1 MSVSPKSFFLE
12 KAMNY
17 YPFHLGDYASHTGHL
32 DPMEDL
38 AYRRMLDAYYLREG
52 QLPKDPTEIARLV
65 RLRDDAA
72 TIRDVLNEF
81 FEQTPEG
88 WRHVRCDEE
97 ILKMQDKQ
105 AKARASAYASVNA
118 RKAKAQ
124 QPQSE
129 STANAQRTFNE
140 RSTDVQLPTP
150 TPTPTPVNKRQAVER
165 PDGVSE
171 GVWSDFLAIRKA
183 KRSPLTQTALEAI
196 QREADKVPM
205 TIAEALMVCCARG
218 WQGFKAE
225 WVADLATKTKAAP
238 VSFAQ
243 QERELGWKRWE
254 EMTGREHPDRL
265 AHEGKR
271 PNQFIDIQVTDILE
285 IGK

>member
-1 MSVSPKSFFLE
+1 
-12 KAMNY
+12 
-17 YPFHLGDYASHTGHL
+17 
-32 DPMEDL
+32 MEDL

-52 QLPKDPTEIARLV
+52 QLPADVTEIARLI
-65 RLRDDAA
+65 RLRDHAA

-97 ILKMQDKQ
+97 ILRMQDKQ
-105 AKARASAYASVNA
+105 AKARASAHASVNA

-129 STANAQRTFNE
+129 STTNDERTLNE
-140 RSTDVQLPTP
+140 RSTDVKLPTPTP
-150 TPTPTPVNKRQAVER
+150 TPTPTPVNKRQAVAR
-165 PDGVSE
+165 PDD
-171 GVWSDFLAIRKA
+171 VWQNIWDDFLTIRKA
-183 KRSPLTQTALEAI
+183 KRSPLTQTALDAI
-196 QREADKVPM
+196 KREADKVPM
-205 TIAEALMVCCARG
+205 SLNDALAMCCARG

-225 WVADLATKTKAAP
+225 WVAELVAKNKAAP

-243 QERELGWKRWE
+243 QEREHGWKRWE

-265 AHEGKR
+265 AHEGKQ
-271 PNQFIDIQVTDILE
+271 PQQFIDVQATDILE

>member
-1 MSVSPKSFFLE
+1 
-12 KAMNY
+12 MNY

-52 QLPKDPTEIARLV
+52 QLPKDVTEIARLV

-105 AKARASAYASVNA
+105 AKARASAYASVSA
-118 RKAKAQ
+118 RKAKAM
-124 QPQSE
+124 QPLSDGIPD
-129 STANAQRTFNE
+129 AQRTLNE

-150 TPTPTPVNKRQAVER
+150 TPTPKNSAVQIPE
-165 PDGVSE
+165 GVSSE
-171 GVWSDFLAIRKA
+171 VWDSFVKQRKA
-183 KRSPLTQTALEAI
+183 KKAPITELVMESIKKQASAAGWTVEQAI
-196 QREADKVPM
+196 HEVVVRNWS
-205 TIAEALMVCCARG
+205 T
-218 WQGFKAE
+218 FKAD
-225 WVADLATKTKAAP
+225 WVDKK
-238 VSFAQ
+238 VSA
-243 QERELGWKRWE
+243 
-254 EMTGREHPDRL
+254 
-265 AHEGKR
+265 
-271 PNQFIDIQVTDILE
+271 NQFLGGI
-285 IGK
+285 

>member
-1 MSVSPKSFFLE
+1 
-12 KAMNY
+12 MNY

-52 QLPKDPTEIARLV
+52 QLPKDVTEIARLV

-105 AKARASAYASVNA
+105 AKARASAYASVSA

-124 QPQSE
+124 HPHNE

-150 TPTPTPVNKRQAVER
+150 TPTPTPNIKTVAVKR
-165 PDGVSE
+165 PDDVDE
-171 GVWSDFLAIRKA
+171 DVWDDFLAIRKA
-183 KRSPLTQTALEAI
+183 KRAVLTQTALDGM
-196 QREADKVPM
+196 QREANK
-205 TIAEALMVCCARG
+205 AGWSLNEAIRETVSRG
-218 WQGFKAE
+218 WQSFKAE
-225 WVADLATKTKAAP
+225 WVTNSQNKPTETVYQKTQREAMEGLAPGVARKA
-238 VSFAQ
+238 SFNPNIFEA
-243 QERELGWKRWE
+243 ENVTFIE
-254 EMTGREHPDRL
+254 GR
-265 AHEGKR
+265 
-271 PNQFIDIQVTDILE
+271 
-285 IGK
+285 

>member
-1 MSVSPKSFFLE
+1 
-12 KAMNY
+12 MNY

-52 QLPKDPTEIARLV
+52 QLPKDVTEIARLV

-105 AKARASAYASVNA
+105 AKARASAYASVSA
-118 RKAKAQ
+118 RKAKAM
-124 QPQSE
+124 QPLGDGI
-129 STANAQRTFNE
+129 TNAERTLNE

-150 TPTPTPVNKRQAVER
+150 TPTPTPNIKTVAVKRPEDVDQ
-165 PDGVSE
+165 D
-171 GVWSDFLAIRKA
+171 VWDDFLAIRKA
-183 KRSPLTQTALEAI
+183 KRAVVTQTALDGI
-196 QREADKVPM
+196 QREASKAGWSLNDAIRETVS
-205 TIAEALMVCCARG
+205 RG
-218 WQGFKAE
+218 WQSFKAD
-225 WVADLATKTKAAP
+225 WVTNSQNKPAETAYQKSQREAMEALAPGVARKAPFNPNIFEAEN
-238 VSFAQ
+238 VTFI
-243 QERELGWKRWE
+243 E
-254 EMTGREHPDRL
+254 GR
-265 AHEGKR
+265 
-271 PNQFIDIQVTDILE
+271 
-285 IGK
+285 

>member
-1 MSVSPKSFFLE
+1 
-12 KAMNY
+12 MNY

-52 QLPKDPTEIARLV
+52 QLPADVTEIARLI
-65 RLRDDAA
+65 RLRDHAA

-97 ILKMQDKQ
+97 ILRMQDKQ
-105 AKARASAYASVNA
+105 AKARASAHASVNA

-129 STANAQRTFNE
+129 STTNDERTLNE
-140 RSTDVQLPTP
+140 RSTDVKLPTPTP
-150 TPTPTPVNKRQAVER
+150 TPTPTPVNKRQAVAR
-165 PDGVSE
+165 PDGVLE
-171 GVWSDFLAIRKA
+171 NVWNDFLAMRKA
-183 KRSPLTQTALEAI
+183 KRSPLTQTALDAI

-205 TIAEALMVCCARG
+205 SLNMALATCCARG

-225 WVADLATKTKAAP
+225 WVAELGGKNKAAP

-243 QERELGWKRWE
+243 QEREHGWKRWE

-265 AHEGKR
+265 AHEGKQ
-271 PNQFIDIQVTDILE
+271 PQQFIDVQAADILE

>member
-1 MSVSPKSFFLE
+1 
-12 KAMNY
+12 MNY

-52 QLPKDPTEIARLV
+52 QLPADVTEIARLV
-65 RLRDDAA
+65 RLRDHAA

-105 AKARASAYASVNA
+105 AKARASAHASVNA

-124 QPQSE
+124 QPHNE
-129 STANAQRTFNE
+129 STTNDERTLSE
-140 RSTDVQLPTP
+140 RSTDVKLPTP

-165 PDGVSE
+165 PDGVLE
-171 GVWSDFLAIRKA
+171 NVWNDFLALRKA
-183 KRSPLTQTALEAI
+183 KRSPLTQTALDAI

-205 TIAEALMVCCARG
+205 SLNMALATCCARG

-225 WVADLATKTKAAP
+225 WVAELVANAKGTETAYQKTQRETMEGFAP
-238 VSFAQ
+238 GIARKSPFNPTIFEAENV
-243 QERELGWKRWE
+243 
-254 EMTGREHPDRL
+254 T
-265 AHEGKR
+265 
-271 PNQFIDIQVTDILE
+271 FIE
-285 IGK
+285 SR